1 MARSNEQSSA
11 APAVT
16 TQGRSGE
23 PRGEVPRWLVI
34 GGATAA
40 LTLLLAL
47 LRFAIDLLGVVFLLV
62 LAGFSLRALS
72 DWLADGDSVS
82 GWSILAVLLS
92 VFGTFAVGLWLFDGR
107 AAARSSVIERRL
119 PVVLTRAIDWAEA
132 QGWGRRVLLPGGPI
146 DRMARRE
153 AASPAPAQAGETA
166 TAHAS
171 GARPGATAPRAG
183 EAATA
188 PQLRVK
194 TAAPRRRERIR
205 VRSAEAEAAM
215 SAGAEHAP
223 SLRPAQ
229 PLTQTATELT
239 STQPSARVGTSVR
252 LVATVS
258 AATAAA
264 PPKGTVVFRTGDE
277 VLGSAMLGVQDGE
290 AMASL
295 IVLRLAVGTHLVS
308 AEYLGQDGF
317 DGSRSAVLTQVV
329 TRQ

>member
-1 MARSNEQSSA
+1 M
-11 APAVT
+11 
-16 TQGRSGE
+16 
-23 PRGEVPRWLVI
+23 PRWLVV

-82 GWSILAVLLS
+82 GWSVVAVVLS

-107 AAARSSVIERRL
+107 DAARSSVIERRL
-119 PVVLTRAIDWAEA
+119 PVVLTRAIDWAEG

-146 DRMARRE
+146 DRMAQRE
-153 AASPAPAQAGETA
+153 TASAGPAQVGGSTTA
-166 TAHAS
+166 QAS
-171 GARPGATAPRAG
+171 GGGRPASAATRPGP
-183 EAATA
+183 AADA
-188 PQLRVK
+188 PQPRVK

-205 VRSAEAEAAM
+205 VRAPEAEGAVN
-215 SAGAEHAP
+215 AGPAQATSP
-223 SLRPAQ
+223 GAAQ
-229 PLTQTATELT
+229 PLTQTATHLA

-258 AATAAA
+258 ATGAAR
-264 PPKGTVVFRTGDE
+264 PKGMVVFRNGDE
-277 VLGSAMLGVQDGE
+277 VLGSALLRPQDGE
-290 AMASL
+290 AIASL
-295 IVLRLAVGTHLVS
+295 VVLRLPVGAHLVS

-329 TRQ
+329 TRR